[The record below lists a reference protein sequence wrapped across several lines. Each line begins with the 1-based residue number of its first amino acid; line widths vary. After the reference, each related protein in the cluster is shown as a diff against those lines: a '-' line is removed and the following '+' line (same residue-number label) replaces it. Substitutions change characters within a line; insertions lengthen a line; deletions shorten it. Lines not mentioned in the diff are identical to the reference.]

1 MKANLPSAAKIGLRA
16 ALKPTA
22 PIAQPSTAPKQ
33 PDVQPAAKP
42 LVSTVDGGVT
52 SVSAQGTRVVD
63 GKTLPAVSPIPVHK
77 LAGLVAPTKAT
88 IFSENSELAARFNLL
103 ASQLEEESGCKS
115 GTWTRSLMMIHQ
127 KVKSD
132 PDIATALSSEALA
145 LYFRACSKL
154 ANTSAGVALTKRLAA
169 RRQEESIAKQ
179 QSLLLDA
186 ARRAAELDDFTDLD
200 F

>member
-33 PDVQPAAKP
+33 PDVQPATKP

-103 ASQLEEESGCKS
+103 ASQLEEESGCKN
-115 GTWTRSLMMIHQ
+115 GAWAGSLMVIHQ

-186 ARRAAELDDFTDLD
+186 ARRAAEIDDFTDLD

>member
-16 ALKPTA
+16 VLKPTA

-77 LAGLVAPTKAT
+77 LAGMVAPTKPT

-103 ASQLEEESGCKS
+103 ASQLEEESGCKN
-115 GTWTRSLMMIHQ
+115 GAWAGSLMMIHQ

-154 ANTSAGVALTKRLAA
+154 ANTYAGVALTKRLAA

>member
-16 ALKPTA
+16 SLKPTA

-88 IFSENSELAARFNLL
+88 IFSENSELAARFDLL
-103 ASQLEEESGCKS
+103 ASQLEEESGCKN
-115 GTWTRSLMMIHQ
+115 GTWAGSLMVIHQ

-169 RRQEESIAKQ
+169 RRQEESVAKQ

-186 ARRAAELDDFTDLD
+186 ARRAAEIDDFADLD

>member
-16 ALKPTA
+16 TLKPTA
-22 PIAQPSTAPKQ
+22 STTPPPPPTQ

-42 LVSTVDGGVT
+42 LTSTVDGGVT
-52 SVSAQGTRVVD
+52 SVAVQGTRVVD

-77 LAGLVAPTKAT
+77 LAGLVAPTKPT

-103 ASQLEEESGCKS
+103 ANQLEEESGCKG
-115 GTWTRSLMMIHQ
+115 GTWAGSLMVIHQ

-132 PDIATALSSEALA
+132 PEVATALSVEALA

-169 RRQEESIAKQ
+169 RRQEESVAKQ
-179 QSLLLDA
+179 QSLLLEA
-186 ARRAAELDDFTDLD
+186 AKRSAEIDDFADLD

>member
-16 ALKPTA
+16 SLKPSSPTA
-22 PIAQPSTAPKQ
+22 PPAP
-33 PDVQPAAKP
+33 PPAAKP

-77 LAGLVAPTKAT
+77 LSGLVAPTKAT

-103 ASQLEEESGCKS
+103 ASQLEEESGCKN
-115 GTWTRSLMMIHQ
+115 GAWAGSLMVIHQ

-169 RRQEESIAKQ
+169 KRQEESVAKQ
-179 QSLLLDA
+179 QSLLLEA
-186 ARRAAELDDFTDLD
+186 ARRAAEIDDFTDLD

>member
-16 ALKPTA
+16 SLKPT
-22 PIAQPSTAPKQ
+22 AQPSTAPKQ

-77 LAGLVAPTKAT
+77 LAGLVAPTKPT

-103 ASQLEEESGCKS
+103 AAQLEEESGCKS
-115 GTWTRSLMMIHQ
+115 GTWAGSLMTIHQ

-169 RRQEESIAKQ
+169 RRQEESVAKQ
-179 QSLLLDA
+179 QSLLLEA
-186 ARRAAELDDFTDLD
+186 ARRAAEIDDFTDLD

>member
-22 PIAQPSTAPKQ
+22 PTAPTASPPKQ
-33 PDVQPAAKP
+33 PDVQPATKP
-42 LVSTVDGGVT
+42 LVSTVDCGVT

-77 LAGLVAPTKAT
+77 LAGLVAPTKPN
-88 IFSENSELAARFNLL
+88 IFGENSELAARFNLL
-103 ASQLEEESGCKS
+103 ASQLEEESGCKN
-115 GTWTRSLMMIHQ
+115 GAWAGSLMVIHQ

-169 RRQEESIAKQ
+169 RRQEESVAKQ

-186 ARRAAELDDFTDLD
+186 ARRAAELDDFTDVD

>member
-16 ALKPTA
+16 SLKPTA

-77 LAGLVAPTKAT
+77 LAGMVAPTKPT

-103 ASQLEEESGCKS
+103 ASQLEEESGCKK
-115 GTWTRSLMMIHQ
+115 GAWAGSLMMIHQ

>member
-16 ALKPTA
+16 SLKPTA
-22 PIAQPSTAPKQ
+22 PTAPPSTAPKQ

-103 ASQLEEESGCKS
+103 AAQLEEESGCKS
-115 GTWTRSLMMIHQ
+115 GTWAGSLMVIHQ

-169 RRQEESIAKQ
+169 KRQEESVAKQ
-179 QSLLLDA
+179 QSLLLEA
-186 ARRAAELDDFTDLD
+186 ARRAAEIDDFTDLD

>member
-16 ALKPTA
+16 SLKPTA
-22 PIAQPSTAPKQ
+22 QTTPPPPSQ

-42 LVSTVDGGVT
+42 IVSTVDGGVT
-52 SVSAQGTRVVD
+52 SVTSQGTRVVD

-77 LAGLVAPTKAT
+77 LAGLVAPTKPT

-115 GTWTRSLMMIHQ
+115 GAWAGSLMVIHQ

-132 PDIATALSSEALA
+132 PDIATALSSEALS

-169 RRQEESIAKQ
+169 RRQEESVAKQ
-179 QSLLLDA
+179 QSLLLEA
-186 ARRAAELDDFTDLD
+186 ARRAAEIDDFTDLD

>member
-1 MKANLPSAAKIGLRA
+1 M
-16 ALKPTA
+16 
-22 PIAQPSTAPKQ
+22 
-33 PDVQPAAKP
+33 
-42 LVSTVDGGVT
+42 
-52 SVSAQGTRVVD
+52 D

-77 LAGLVAPTKAT
+77 LAGLVAPTKPT

-103 ASQLEEESGCKS
+103 ASQLEEESGCKN
-115 GTWTRSLMMIHQ
+115 GAWAGSLMVIHQ

-169 RRQEESIAKQ
+169 RRQEESVAKQ

-186 ARRAAELDDFTDLD
+186 ARRAAEIDDFTDLD